1 MLKLVNVTK
10 NYLTG
15 ENTVKAL
22 KGISVEFRKNEF
34 VSVLGPS
41 GCGKTTLLNI
51 IGGLDR
57 YTSGDMFVNN
67 KSTKDFTDSEWD
79 SYRNFSIGF
88 VFQTYNLI
96 THISVLKNVELA
108 LTLSGISKTERKAR
122 ALKALTDVGL
132 ADQVSKKPNQLSG
145 GQMQRVAIARA
156 LVNNPDVLLADEPTG
171 ALDSTTSYQIMD
183 ILQSISKERLIIM
196 VTHNPTI
203 SALYSTRVIK
213 LLDGLIMDDSNPYV
227 SEPKKVEKPA
237 KKVRKEKTSMSF
249 LTALS
254 LSLGNLITKKA
265 RTILTAFA
273 GSIGIIGIALV
284 LALSNGFQSYID
296 KMEADTLSNY
306 PLTVSNSS
314 FDYNQIMNMRPGT
327 DIPEYPA
334 DGVIKVNALSE
345 TMMDAL
351 ISNDI
356 TAEYIDNVIKNIP
369 KELLNGITYSYGAN
383 FNVYREL
390 VIGADSYY
398 PKINT
403 GGNSAMFG
411 QWTEMIEDDTLADK
425 FAFLKTQYDVLEGH
439 FPTSPSE
446 IVLVVDSYNQ
456 ITDITLMNLGFY
468 NASSTDTYRYSD
480 FLGYKCKLI
489 LNDALYGF
497 DGTKFVPNYSDLS
510 EATLLNSAAVYN
522 DANTVELEIVG
533 IIRVNVD
540 TSSGAIAG
548 SIGYTKGLTDL
559 MLSDSL
565 NSEIVTWMN
574 EPGHETLDPFSG
586 LPYLAAE
593 TTVEEQHLAALEFLG
608 GVATPYQVN
617 IFPID
622 FDAKEVIKTYL
633 DEENAKAN
641 AAAVAK
647 YYADLGITPD
657 QATSAQ
663 AEAAKTAGTKAE
675 IYYTDLVATLVSSI
689 NTVIKSISYVLIA
702 FTAVSLVVSSIM
714 IGIITY
720 ISVLERTKEIG
731 ILRSIGARKK
741 DISRVFNAET
751 LIIGFTAGLFGVVIT
766 LVLIIPINLILNHYV
781 DIPNLAVLKI
791 YHGLLL
797 VVISMALTLI
807 AGIIPSRI
815 AAKRD
820 PVVALRTE

>member
-1 MLKLVNVTK
+1 MLKLVNITK

-96 THISVLKNVELA
+96 SHISVLKNVELA
-108 LTLSGISKTERKAR
+108 LTLSGISKAERKAR

-171 ALDSTTSYQIMD
+171 ALDSATSYQIMD

-213 LLDGLIMDDSNPYV
+213 LLDGLVVDDSNPYV
-227 SEPKKVEKPA
+227 SEAVKVEKPT

-249 LTALS
+249 MTALS

-284 LALSNGFQSYID
+284 LALSTGFQSYID
-296 KMEADTLSNY
+296 KMEADTLANY
-306 PLTVSNSS
+306 PLTISTSS
-314 FDYNQIMNMRPGT
+314 FDYSQIMNMRPNT
-327 DIPEYPA
+327 DIPEYP
-334 DGVIKVNALSE
+334 DDNIIKVNALRE
-345 TMMDAL
+345 NMMDAL

-356 TAEYIDNVIKNIP
+356 TDEYIDEVIKNIP
-369 KELLNGITYSYGAN
+369 QELLNGITYSYGAN

-390 VIGADSYY
+390 VIGSDYYY
-398 PKINT
+398 PKVST
-403 GGNSAMFG
+403 GGNSAMFE
-411 QWTEMIEDDTLADK
+411 QWTEMIEDDALADK
-425 FAFLKTQYDVLEGH
+425 YQFLKTQYDVLEGH

-456 ITDITLMNLGFY
+456 ITDIMLMNLGFF
-468 NASSTDTYRYSD
+468 NASSTDTYQYSD

-522 DANTVELEIVG
+522 DLDTVELEIVG
-533 IIRVNVD
+533 IIRVNED
-540 TSSGAIAG
+540 TSSGAITG
-548 SIGYTKGLTDL
+548 SIGYSKGLTDL
-559 MLSDSL
+559 MLSESM
-565 NSEIVTWMN
+565 NSEIVAWMN
-574 EPGHETLDPFSG
+574 ETGHETLDPFSG
-586 LPYLAAE
+586 LPYLAGE
-593 TTVEEQHLAALEFLG
+593 TTVEEQRLEALEFLG
-608 GVATPYQVN
+608 GVATPNQVN
-617 IFPID
+617 IFPVD
-622 FDAKEVIKTYL
+622 FDAKEVIKAYL
-633 DEENAKAN
+633 DEENTSAN
-641 AAAVAK
+641 AEAVAK
-647 YYADLGITPD
+647 YYSDLGITAVE
-657 QATSAQ
+657 ATPAQ
-663 AEAAKTAGTKAE
+663 KEAAETAGTKAE

-689 NTVIKSISYVLIA
+689 NTVIKSITYVLIA

-751 LIIGFTAGLFGVVIT
+751 LIIGFTAGLFGVIT
-766 LVLIIPINLILNHYV
+766 TLLLIIPINLILNHYV
-781 DIPNLAVLKI
+781 EIPNLAALKI

-797 VVISMALTLI
+797 IVISMALTLT

-815 AAKRD
+815 AANRD